1 MKPVIGSVTVLMG
14 LLMGVTGCANADE
27 KSAKNITVG
36 ASQTQSHTNNQS
48 IKPAFDTQ
56 TIATL
61 NEPWAMTVIA
71 QANKPI
77 QFLVTQKSGEL
88 LLIDETG
95 EKRTISGVP
104 AVAYGGQGGLGD
116 VILAPDFATSH
127 DIYLSYAEAGDNAT
141 AGAKVIK
148 ATIKD
153 LDSQLPSLVNIRTIW
168 TQTPKV
174 TGQGHFS
181 HKLLISPDKK
191 YLFISSGDRQK
202 FTPAQDM
209 SGNLGKIIRLNLD
222 GSIPS
227 DNPFLAKY
235 GKDNIAAQFW
245 SIGHRNTYGMA
256 FDKQGTFWQHEMG
269 PKGGDELNIIEKG
282 QNYGWPIV
290 SNGDNYDGSV
300 IPDHNTRPE
309 FTAPKVSWT
318 PVISPSALAIYDKG
332 AQHNDFPQWQDKALL
347 SGLNSQALVVVD
359 LDSANQGQSAKELY
373 RYDMGQRIRYV
384 KVYDG
389 QVYLL
394 EDGANARLLKL
405 QPK

>member
-1 MKPVIGSVTVLMG
+1 MVVSHLITHFWLNMAKTTLPPSFGQ
-14 LLMGVTGCANADE
+14 
-27 KSAKNITVG
+27 SA
-36 ASQTQSHTNNQS
+36 
-48 IKPAFDTQ
+48 
-56 TIATL
+56 IAIRMAW
-61 NEPWAMTVIA
+61 P
-71 QANKPI
+71 
-77 QFLVTQKSGEL
+77 
-88 LLIDETG
+88 LINRALFGNT
-95 EKRTISGVP
+95 KW
-104 AVAYGGQGGLGD
+104 GQ
-116 VILAPDFATSH
+116 
-127 DIYLSYAEAGDNAT
+127 
-141 AGAKVIK
+141 
-148 ATIKD
+148 
-153 LDSQLPSLVNIRTIW
+153 
-168 TQTPKV
+168 
-174 TGQGHFS
+174 
-181 HKLLISPDKK
+181 
-191 YLFISSGDRQK
+191 
-202 FTPAQDM
+202 
-209 SGNLGKIIRLNLD
+209 
-222 GSIPS
+222 
-227 DNPFLAKY
+227 
-235 GKDNIAAQFW
+235 
-245 SIGHRNTYGMA
+245 
-256 FDKQGTFWQHEMG
+256 
-269 PKGGDELNIIEKG
+269 KGGDELNIIEKG